1 MVLPWE
7 AKRVGKQSLE
17 IALGGIEIAGVEG
30 VCIGLCLQTEPPT
43 AVRSGQVRGGIA
55 VPMGCRGA
63 APSVR
68 LHVMLARL
76 G

>member
-1 MVLPWE
+1 MGSQASWKTEL
-7 AKRVGKQSLE
+7 RDST
-17 IALGGIEIAGVEG
+17 GGIEIAGVEG
-30 VCIGLCLQTEPPT
+30 VCIGLCLQPEPPT